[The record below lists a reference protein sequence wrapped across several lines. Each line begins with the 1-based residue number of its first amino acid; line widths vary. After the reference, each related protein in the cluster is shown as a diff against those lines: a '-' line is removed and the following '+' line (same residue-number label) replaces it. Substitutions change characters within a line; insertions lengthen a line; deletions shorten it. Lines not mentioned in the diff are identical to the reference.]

1 MGASCSRLRKGKQR
15 MKRLKKLLSLV
26 LVLCLSSLLI
36 SGCWDRREL
45 EERTSVVA
53 MAIDLADGREG
64 VQPLI
69 KLSVQIP
76 IPIKITASGGGGGQG
91 GKSAVKVMSSTGYS
105 LADAMRNLQQ
115 RLNQELFYG
124 HTRVVAISEKMAK
137 QGLEDVLDSIRRS
150 PQMRRLLWIL
160 ITPDQAVDL
169 LETDPK
175 LEQIPIVYVMDL
187 IENGA
192 KAGTVPDISLG
203 KWFIDRSSSGIEGT
217 ANFVETDKKEVKWHG
232 LALFQQDKMVGTLD
246 EKDAWVL
253 MQIRDGAIGGE
264 ISIPCPEK
272 QNLESG
278 TRKYIT
284 AHPKKVHTKSTVEP
298 WQGSFRM
305 SVQVLL
311 ELDLIESMCHLDYRE
326 KETIQK
332 IEKAFSAELN
342 RRAKKLV
349 DKCIHTYGVDVF
361 GMGNK
366 VRAKYIER
374 FDPANWNKD
383 FTHMSID
390 VVYQVEIRRV
400 GMKTT

>member
-1 MGASCSRLRKGKQR
+1 

-64 VQPLI
+64 LQPLI

-217 ANFVETDKKEVKWHG
+217 ANFVVTDKKEVKWHG

-298 WQGSFRM
+298 WGGSFRM